1 MSNWRHRAWEWS
13 DHTLCKGVRCCC
25 FSGATTVISVSTKRE
40 PWALCVPQLP
50 LRHSTPVPH
59 YPLGRV
65 VRRLDAFQRH
75 ARPQRRT
82 QLEARPTDARGLRG
96 ATRAAG
102 FEPLFDLST
111 QRTPNAPQARPLQ
124 WPIVDAMPP
133 GKQLTPMALQGF
145 PDFLEASTASDHRF
159 NVPQQMR
166 PTKLTPPPWIPVV
179 CTPAISDHDI
189 SDCRP
194 EEGTGHLATTR
205 QAPQQHH
212 TSGPKLCSQFP
223 HNTQIHQH
231 IGRFLPLICRHV
243 NSILP

>member
-1 MSNWRHRAWEWS
+1 MACLALCRKQGRPLLVPQSRRTRSREV
-13 DHTLCKGVRCCC
+13 CKGVRCYC

-133 GKQLTPMALQGF
+133 GKPLTPWLCK
-145 PDFLEASTASDHRF
+145 ASPISWKRPPRPIIASMSR
-159 NVPQQMR
+159 NR
-166 PTKLTPPPWIPVV
+166 
-179 CTPAISDHDI
+179 C
-189 SDCRP
+189 
-194 EEGTGHLATTR
+194 
-205 QAPQQHH
+205 APR
-212 TSGPKLCSQFP
+212 S
-223 HNTQIHQH
+223 
-231 IGRFLPLICRHV
+231 
-243 NSILP
+243 